1 MALALAKI
9 SIFLPVFKISS
20 ARHENRTKITE
31 VFLKCAKFL
40 LVCITINYNMS
51 AIFLEAEQSPAPLA
65 ICPRC
70 GRQVRI
76 DGHCECE
83 AIFFAGYRRK

>member
-1 MALALAKI
+1 
-9 SIFLPVFKISS
+9 
-20 ARHENRTKITE
+20 
-31 VFLKCAKFL
+31 
-40 LVCITINYNMS
+40 MS
-51 AIFLEAEQSPAPLA
+51 AIFIEMEESPAPLT

-83 AIFFAGYRRK
+83 AIFFDAYHKRK

>member
-1 MALALAKI
+1 MVLALATI
-9 SIFLPVFKISS
+9 STLLSIFTINLSK
-20 ARHENRTKITE
+20 HENLTKITI
-31 VFLKCAKFL
+31 VFLRCAKFL

-51 AIFLEAEQSPAPLA
+51 AIFLDAEESPIPLA

>member
-1 MALALAKI
+1 M
-9 SIFLPVFKISS
+9 SVIF
-20 ARHENRTKITE
+20 AAGTE
-31 VFLKCAKFL
+31 ES
-40 LVCITINYNMS
+40 LV
-51 AIFLEAEQSPAPLA
+51 PLA

-83 AIFFAGYRRK
+83 AIFFTSYKKK

>member
-1 MALALAKI
+1 VNI
-9 SIFLPVFKISS
+9 VIRSS
-20 ARHENRTKITE
+20 SKREGRSRIII
-31 VFLKCAKFL
+31 VFLRCVKFL
-40 LVCITINYNMS
+40 LVCMIIYYDMS
-51 AIFLEAEQSPAPLA
+51 AIFLEAEESPSPLA

-83 AIFFAGYRRK
+83 AIFFAGYKRK

>member
-1 MALALAKI
+1 MNDHYYCM
-9 SIFLPVFKISS
+9 STIFM
-20 ARHENRTKITE
+20 ETE
-31 VFLKCAKFL
+31 ES
-40 LVCITINYNMS
+40 LV
-51 AIFLEAEQSPAPLA
+51 PLA

-83 AIFFAGYRRK
+83 AIFFASYKRK

>member
-1 MALALAKI
+1 MSNSAVLIVLAH
-9 SIFLPVFKISS
+9 P
-20 ARHENRTKITE
+20 
-31 VFLKCAKFL
+31 KFL
-40 LVCITINYNMS
+40 LVCLTIKYDMS
-51 AIFLEAEQSPAPLA
+51 AIFLEAEESPTPLA

-83 AIFFAGYRRK
+83 AIFAADKRK

>member
-1 MALALAKI
+1 M
-9 SIFLPVFKISS
+9 STIFVGM
-20 ARHENRTKITE
+20 EET
-31 VFLKCAKFL
+31 
-40 LVCITINYNMS
+40 
-51 AIFLEAEQSPAPLA
+51 PAPLT

-83 AIFFAGYRRK
+83 AIFLDASASNKKQ

>member
-1 MALALAKI
+1 MLTFEL
-9 SIFLPVFKISS
+9 
-20 ARHENRTKITE
+20 E
-31 VFLKCAKFL
+31 V
-40 LVCITINYNMS
+40 
-51 AIFLEAEQSPAPLA
+51 EAPAPLA

-83 AIFFAGYRRK
+83 AIFLAKARK

>member
-1 MALALAKI
+1 M
-9 SIFLPVFKISS
+9 STVFVWMD
-20 ARHENRTKITE
+20 E
-31 VFLKCAKFL
+31 
-40 LVCITINYNMS
+40 Y
-51 AIFLEAEQSPAPLA
+51 PAPLT

-83 AIFFAGYRRK
+83 AIFFEANTGSKKK

>member
-1 MALALAKI
+1 
-9 SIFLPVFKISS
+9 
-20 ARHENRTKITE
+20 
-31 VFLKCAKFL
+31 
-40 LVCITINYNMS
+40 MS
-51 AIFLEAEQSPAPLA
+51 VLFLEAEDSPAPLA

-83 AIFFAGYRRK
+83 AIFFAGYKRK

>member
-1 MALALAKI
+1 
-9 SIFLPVFKISS
+9 
-20 ARHENRTKITE
+20 
-31 VFLKCAKFL
+31 
-40 LVCITINYNMS
+40 MS
-51 AIFLEAEQSPAPLA
+51 AMLDLEAIESPLPLS

-83 AIFFAGYRRK
+83 SIFFAENYRKPEKK

>member
-1 MALALAKI
+1 MLLAHVKI
-9 SIFLPVFKISS
+9 TLLSCIFEISS
-20 ARHENRTKITE
+20 IKHRNRTKITGL
-31 VFLKCAKFL
+31 FLKYAKFL
-40 LVCITINYNMS
+40 LVCAANNYDMS
-51 AIFLEAEQSPAPLA
+51 ALFLEGEDTPAPLT

-83 AIFFAGYRRK
+83 AIFFTEYKRK

>member
-1 MALALAKI
+1 MSVA
-9 SIFLPVFKISS
+9 F
-20 ARHENRTKITE
+20 EMETE
-31 VFLKCAKFL
+31 A
-40 LVCITINYNMS
+40 
-51 AIFLEAEQSPAPLA
+51 PAPLS

-83 AIFFAGYRRK
+83 AVFLAQDYEKPRK

>member
-1 MALALAKI
+1 
-9 SIFLPVFKISS
+9 
-20 ARHENRTKITE
+20 
-31 VFLKCAKFL
+31 
-40 LVCITINYNMS
+40 MS
-51 AIFLEAEQSPAPLA
+51 AVFEMEEGPVPLT

-83 AIFFAGYRRK
+83 SIFFDAFRKHK

>member
-1 MALALAKI
+1 MI
-9 SIFLPVFKISS
+9 FSIY
-20 ARHENRTKITE
+20 
-31 VFLKCAKFL
+31 AKFL
-40 LVCITINYNMS
+40 LVCITINKNMS
-51 AIFLEAEQSPAPLA
+51 ALFLEVEESPAPLA

>member
-1 MALALAKI
+1 
-9 SIFLPVFKISS
+9 
-20 ARHENRTKITE
+20 
-31 VFLKCAKFL
+31 
-40 LVCITINYNMS
+40 MS
-51 AIFLEAEQSPAPLA
+51 AIFLEAEESPTPLA

-83 AIFFAGYRRK
+83 AIFAADKRK

>member
-1 MALALAKI
+1 MFYIEKTMSVL
-9 SIFLPVFKISS
+9 
-20 ARHENRTKITE
+20 
-31 VFLKCAKFL
+31 FLK
-40 LVCITINYNMS
+40 
-51 AIFLEAEQSPAPLA
+51 AEDSPDPLA

-83 AIFFAGYRRK
+83 AIFAGYRRK